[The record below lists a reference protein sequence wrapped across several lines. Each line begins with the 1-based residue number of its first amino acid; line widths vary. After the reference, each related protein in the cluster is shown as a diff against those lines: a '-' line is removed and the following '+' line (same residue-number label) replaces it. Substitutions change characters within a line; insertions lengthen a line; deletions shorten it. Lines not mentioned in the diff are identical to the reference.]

1 MKTFGFGSGSTSGNG
16 SHRDKLRKKQLVR
29 RSVLE
34 SLETRNLMTTGP
46 QLIGVQPNEG
56 SLIALGA
63 SSTPTV
69 LHTSPR
75 ELVLRF
81 NDGAELDANSL
92 GGIQIKRAGADGVL
106 SAAYLTSDLGT
117 NGQAVVDFSA
127 SLPGQQG
134 NGTEI
139 FFTQSSRT
147 VGPVGKPVS
156 YPILSVQGQRINID
170 VNIAPAFKTTANDL
184 VKAMNED
191 PAVSSLIVTT
201 LLRGFGTTV
210 IADTVTTGQV
220 LPLLGAGSARASTN
234 FNSGLSN
241 LQAEFVST
249 GSAAAA
255 NGVRVEF
262 TSRSFD
268 SPAPPN
274 VIVNGSTVRI
284 ELNSNPRALTTVG
297 EVIDA
302 VNASAEAQRLLVAR
316 LVSGDRL
323 TRIGGNAITYSPLNL
338 VGGDDQLITP
348 AYIALGD
355 TKREVIIR
363 FAEALPDDAYLIDIF
378 GTGPFALRNVAGFA
392 FNGGVSRSVRF
403 DLDLGPTIQA
413 VVPQPVITTGTT
425 KQQLRNVVYVYFNG
439 DKLAS
444 AEAVKP
450 IYYQL
455 VYTNNSLNGG
465 DDIAFRPI
473 GVNYDANL
481 NRVALTF
488 ERNLDALVDP
498 ANPGAGPLALAS
510 LRLRIGNDNSVNNT
524 SVASITPA
532 SDPGS
537 RFSSAMDLGGGW
549 LAGPGAK
556 AAIVS
561 SEIKNATPYTLDFPG
576 SNSESGNRDN
586 RYQHHV
592 TRSDSDGIEV
602 IYYNFASQLGTANSS
617 VQLNA
622 ITEIQRT
629 MARQV
634 VSLYEKHIG
643 VRFVESD
650 NQGFTIGVGD
660 MQVINPLTALTPVAA
675 NQPGDNITYAAG
687 PLLANASQ
695 SAVVIDSQE
704 FNTADDNLF
713 GSELFRSFMRGIG
726 VLLGLGNADEL
737 PQSTVQNSNPITD
750 PNVENVFPG
759 NADVTHGQ
767 YIFRPEGKD
776 IDLYRFVV
784 PDSGGSISVQV
795 IAERQSNSSLLD
807 ASLRLYRNEGSSSQ
821 PKWVELAAN
830 EDYFSQDPR
839 VSLDFVKPGEYV
851 IGVSAKG
858 NANYDPTIEDSGLGG
873 RSEGKYDLRIDF
885 APPAASTLTDADSDP
900 TQIDGDGDGKPGGVF
915 NYWFVPTRPDRSTT
929 ATTDR
934 SSYTIWVDK
943 TALANGN
950 GTLAQPYNTISRALT
965 EATTVSNAD
974 ASGTRAITIRILGNA
989 ANRAYE
995 IGFNRLGQALADGT
1009 TFDVPRNVNVMIDA
1023 GAIIKMG
1030 RSRVSVGSS
1039 TVSVNRSGGTLQL
1052 LGIPDSKVIVTSIHD
1067 TTGIGVN
1074 PDRTPPAPSPGDW
1087 GGLDFRNR
1095 IDGSDATRTDKERAG
1110 LFLNAL
1116 YHADVRFGGGQV
1128 IIDGLSQVITPIN
1141 IIDSRPTIAN
1151 SLITRSADAAISATP
1166 NSFRE
1171 DDFRDPK
1178 SQAAGLFIPDYDRV
1192 GPDIYGNRVVNN
1204 TINGMFIKTR
1214 TGASQTLETITT
1226 AARFDD
1232 IDMPHVLG
1240 ENLVIAGTPGGGVLD
1255 VASPPTTVVTVV
1267 RSGSGNLAVG
1277 TYNYKL
1283 VYVDASGNESLA
1295 SIPTASVSVVAN
1307 SSVTL
1312 SNLPPIGGDLPY
1324 VGRRIYRSDANGGGT
1339 YRFVS
1344 QINAIAT
1351 TFVDNGSVSGNAL
1364 VELPAKIRSRLDGSL
1379 VMDPGMIVKNRGS
1392 RIEVRD
1398 GANLVAEGTI
1408 GLPVILTSINDIRY
1422 GFGGTFDTASN
1433 KGATAAT
1440 AGDWGGVFVGH
1451 GSEASMDYNRIS
1463 YGGGTTRI
1471 EGNFASFNAIEV
1483 HQADFRLANSLVE
1496 FNAAGNEA
1504 NATDPDRLGR
1514 GTNDASAIFV
1524 RGAQPQILNNRISD
1538 NAGSAISIDVN
1549 SLIEQNLD
1557 DSGRQT
1563 GELGTTGEYLANQG
1577 ALVRGNRLS
1586 RNGINGMLVRGQ
1598 ELTSQAVFDDT
1609 DIVHVVS
1616 STITSDNLHTYGGLQ
1631 LKSDANQS
1639 LVVKFGGGS
1648 TLAGLNAT
1656 GTPLDHPNRIG
1667 GSIQILGQPGFP
1679 VILTSIGDDTV
1690 GAGFG
1695 VDGRPAFDTDNN
1707 GSNSTSGEIVL
1718 PFGPEVDRGTLIDN
1732 DVDVNRP
1739 GFFSFEPN
1747 AGGEGS
1753 FATRGGITAQGNTQ
1767 LFIDEAV
1774 IFAFNN
1780 YIDVGGD
1787 GNAIRLSATTITQ
1800 PPTLVSPDV
1809 VISRGTFTG
1818 NNNAEVR
1825 WTVES
1830 RFKNGVAK
1838 LFNTLTLDSDSPL
1851 GNIQF
1856 INYLDEDIEF
1866 PSDDF
1871 LYLTGTPGNPDFR
1884 AYTIDNSERVGFS
1897 HGGVYSPGIDLVN
1910 ATYLGFAADEYRDL
1924 ANIIEGA
1931 GTSYTPAGN
1940 IDLTDLPPITDP
1952 LLGQIYGLAD
1962 VTTALAWQVAPTA
1975 NTSRMTSF
1983 LELVPTTITS
1993 IASPGSWAGVSMQT
2007 YSNDRNVGVLPERES
2022 SLANAP
2028 GANDDPTKAQYLGQL
2043 AGSINSGDEN
2053 TRLGF
2058 EIQGVINKPSD
2069 VDVYSFNA
2077 FGGTE
2082 VWLDIDKTDANLDT
2096 VVELISAD
2104 GEILALS
2111 DNSYLEE
2118 IDTANNPL
2126 YSSLP
2131 GNAVRSLRKSAPTI
2145 YPQSSRGEPR
2155 DDYSTNAKDAGLR
2168 VVLPGQSGQPS
2179 LYHIRVRSS
2188 NQVTGQ
2194 AVGTP
2199 SLSNPASVGQGLS
2212 RGAYQLQVRLGENQE
2227 FPGTS
2232 VAYADI
2238 RFASTGLTLRG
2249 VPRHSPLVGET
2260 AEINSG
2266 NNNTFVTAQELGNI
2280 LTTDRKTI
2288 SLAGNIDSAT
2298 DVDWFTF
2305 TIDYTQLVTPLA
2317 EYLSTIFDLD
2327 YADGIGRAD
2336 LSMYL
2341 FAPTADGSN
2350 ASLVRVGLN
2359 SNILDDR
2366 HSAVSQAT
2374 NADLG
2379 RGSTGTLDPY
2389 IGPVELPAGRYYLA
2403 VTNRT
2408 QVPTVLANRLS
2419 NSLGASNLR
2428 ILPVSS
2434 GRFIVEDRVGGDQLS
2449 STVPPMTPTFL
2460 DMQSRIEYSL
2470 GDVPLYVSASSALGT
2485 QYYIA
2490 NSFTGQ
2496 LPNDVG
2502 IAPQF
2507 MKDTFIRPNGDLRGF
2522 QTPSNDLFN
2531 YVLVN
2536 PGTAATRVQGAFNFT
2551 VRGLDTAGE
2560 LSDTAA
2566 PFDSEAY
2573 TVMDIRDQ
2581 TGTEAEFGFLVANR
2595 NRTANFAAANRGVSY
2610 FDNVLYRF
2618 DPNTGAGISAPALDN
2633 QFNIPITGA
2642 PDLILGAGTD
2652 ITERG
2657 FIQTNA
2663 AAGTTSTAFAVT
2675 EATETIANS
2684 VRSLIN
2690 DGDTVT
2696 LRLSTNQNV
2705 IIEFNAG
2712 PELQLNLDPVN
2723 FPNRVLR
2730 DGDQF
2735 TIDGVVYQITTGL
2748 TPVPTPGVRTVFYQ
2762 TSMNNA
2768 QFAAAVADAVP
2779 LGIEVGF
2786 EGNRLNFA
2794 GALVGNFSTL
2804 VNRGVAVDQ
2813 QTNGT
2818 IGSGRIGVNFLAS
2831 DTAEAIATR
2840 VVQAINTSGFP
2851 GLSAVESGINRNEV
2865 TVLGATVT
2873 STTGSSRRIGI
2884 APGGVVRGVAGID
2897 GNLYAVSDAGGLYRV
2912 SRGELFSN
2920 RPGAIGTYVA
2930 SSYQLTGL
2938 QFTGLTAGP
2947 RNVANGAYSNLLFGS
2962 TVGGRI
2968 YAFDTNGIL
2977 QPVFANGSTFVDT
2990 GSSGF
2995 DGLAFSNL
3003 DYNLWHQTTRRSAN
3017 PGHGISADIE
3027 GNTSGLGGTS
3037 WYFGYE
3043 DLGHSNANFN
3053 TGTNPLAQPRAFGE
3067 ALENTYNFPGGA
3079 TGVMESKTFS
3089 LENLTAA
3096 DLPTLYFSYF
3106 LATEDAASNLVNN
3119 IFDPMRDSFRVYAAG
3134 DDNTWVQLATNNA
3147 SETVIETLVDNV
3159 PSPVGPN
3166 SLPGQAVAP
3175 PGTSWR
3181 QARVSLAQLA
3191 GDRQVRLR
3199 FEFSTAGGLGFNSFG
3214 SRGPELRTVSASEL
3228 RDGQTFSVGGR
3239 TFEIEMGAT
3248 LVFPSGVGIRSGET
3262 ISLRGTTFVFWDGT
3276 GTSPSGNVI
3285 RYSTSDSPSQVA
3297 QKVLASLNATTYVPK
3312 ALSANVSEPQARSEV
3327 FRTAVTTTI
3336 VAGELTR
3343 WTATGAIGDFVL
3355 QPGEQ
3360 PDAVRADVD
3369 MIEFQADEGTTIDL
3383 AVSASLVGSP
3393 LNPRVRLFD
3402 SLGNELARASTATQ
3416 FDVALSHTFAKSGT
3430 YYFGISNSGINE
3442 YSPLLASGRT
3452 SSGPTGQYQVTLDIS
3467 PRFNPSLNGNRLQ
3480 LDGVSDLV
3488 VGPNSNI
3495 RTDGAYRS
3503 TNGSNVSVNILQ
3515 NMTADEVAA
3524 VVARAFE
3531 ENLAPGPDAFTTFR
3545 RSTNAIDLTGVTVG
3559 DAGPFEVNGRR
3570 DGDEFSEYVLGRLHP
3585 ATRSQNNNF
3594 EGLYLDDFII
3604 GLAERGESVSNA
3616 PPDTTFTTVPGSGSE
3631 ILVGP
3636 YQVEIRG
3643 GSEYGQPLSTR
3654 TTNNGGNTNPN
3665 NLSVNERIRLTQAF
3679 DPNQAL
3685 SGAVELRFN
3694 DASSITDGETITVS
3708 DGNNSITFEFND
3720 VSIPSGQP
3728 GSGVRPGNFPIPYDP
3743 VAGESAQTIAARFRD
3758 AVNSP
3763 GVQSVL
3769 KTSALGVDGSS
3780 SGSNTRDLFL
3790 LGSVTVDVG
3799 PSVGYLVTRSPQVRF
3814 KDSSSLSDGLSFT
3827 ITDGNNTVRLEFDDS
3842 TLLPL
3847 DPGFGVSQG
3856 SVAIPFNPTVSLTS
3870 VQVAALVLSV
3880 INSPA
3885 VQSQIRVVAFPVSGL
3900 GGQPSDAILIS
3911 GATGVS
3917 IPSAVGNVLTTN
3929 LEGDR
3934 NTPRDQ
3940 GQVLIENSRISFS
3953 SGFGVVMTADVRDP
3967 VSGAPNPGS
3976 VRNTLTINNQRLIP
3990 GAVMVN
3996 NELISNIGGGIDLGG
4011 DPLNGPNDVP
4021 ASVPFA
4027 RIVNNT
4033 IFGGSVTRVDAQPA
4047 TSILGDFYSDGALSF
4062 GDVAPANLY
4071 NPRAGGGPVPIA
4083 GLQVPGNA
4091 VGAPNYSGIGEP
4103 IPGQGAVSLGRGG
4116 VLVVQFTDNFLTGS
4130 NDVRPDL
4137 AVYEVGLPELV
4148 RVEVS
4153 ADGVNYTS
4161 VGSASFSNRY
4171 IDLDQFGFNSLSQL
4185 QFVRLTDEPG
4195 DGPTSGDS
4203 VGADIDAV
4211 GALSSRPGLRFGT
4224 SGTGIRVGANASPT
4238 LLNNIIANSTTGISV
4253 ANTSTSTV
4261 IGGTLYQRNTTNA
4274 TGVTVGQFPIQV
4286 GSSVPLFTDA
4296 VDGNLYPVPGSAAI
4310 DSSIDSLVDRAALL
4324 AVKQPLGL
4332 APSPIIAP
4340 AIDITGALRTDDPNV
4355 VAPPGLGES
4364 VFKDRGASDRSD
4376 FTGPA
4381 VLSLFPRD
4389 NDTLG
4394 ADSNPTPGIIEL
4406 VSDSL
4411 AYFDLQVLDT
4421 SALDFNAQ
4429 GTGVDSKTVTRNS
4442 LIIAKN
4448 GKTLIEG
4455 QDYRFGY
4462 DSTSNIIRLTP
4473 LSGLWESGAAY
4484 TIRFVNTNE
4493 NLIQAIEPRALIDGT
4508 TYTIIDAELQPH
4520 YFEVET
4526 GIVLRVPSS
4535 ADNFSNTAV
4544 DGTTFQVDDGFRRV
4558 TFEFDNND
4566 AFVTGN
4572 TPIRFSNSDLPEI
4585 LAQNIVTAINSANLN
4600 LTIKSIGN
4608 GEMQILGS
4616 NLIQFVPATSQITA
4630 TGRTG
4635 TTPIYGLKI
4644 PTNNGAPEGIF
4655 DGQTFSIQSGAS
4667 SVVFELDGN
4676 GTVGLNNVPVPLN
4689 TASADQQAALIVAAI
4704 NASGLGLNA
4713 TFSAGGM
4720 IAVGTQSD
4728 LRIVT
4733 SGGLQVV
4740 GVPGREVTT
4749 PIVVDLSEV
4758 KAASQV
4764 ATIIGEV
4771 LEQANMAGVEITVLG
4786 DQIYIEGSLG
4796 VGGLGTQVVSG
4807 IRDKA
4812 GNPMRATELNGD
4824 TLVTIFLG
4832 EGFDYGD
4839 APDPNYSSLRESN
4852 GPRHKVVEGFSLG
4865 LTNTA
4870 DPDAKVPDQD
4880 QDDGLIFNAIVSG
4893 FSGSFQFSV
4902 QGVSIARPAYVGAW
4916 IDFNGNGAFD
4926 SSERINIPGRIVNG
4940 LNTAVNFTVPS
4951 GSITDRA
4958 VAARFRLSSDQAA
4971 VGSPLGE
4978 AIDGEVEDWMITIGA
4993 NPYTNPTNRFDVTGD
5008 GFVSPIDVLQI
5019 VNYINAGLPSRPPL
5033 PPVAVPPYLDVNG
5046 DGFINSLDVLNV
5058 IDFIN
5063 SNLNGGRGG
5072 EGEGLAA
5079 DASDLWIP
5087 AAALDARGAALA
5099 VSTISSSS
5107 LSNTGSSDSVAW
5119 TKSTV
5124 RSSDLAMA
5132 SYFSSSLLSN
5142 PSDDS
5147 DDLFDSTARSVT
5159 TEDSIDDRLDSALSQ
5174 DLDDILGL

>member
-1 MKTFGFGSGSTSGNG
+1 MKTFGFGSGSSTGNRTD
-16 SHRDKLRKKQLVR
+16 RDRQRKKQLLR

-46 QLIGVQPNEG
+46 QLVGVQPNEG
-56 SLIALGA
+56 SLIALAA

-69 LHTSPR
+69 LQTSPR

-81 NDGAELDANSL
+81 NDGAELDANTLS
-92 GGIQIKRAGADGVL
+92 GIQIKRAGADGVL
-106 SAAYLTSDLGT
+106 SAAYLTTDLGT
-117 NGQAVVDFSA
+117 NGQVVVDFSA

-139 FFTQSSRT
+139 FFTKSSRT
-147 VGPVGKPVS
+147 VGPAGKPIS

-170 VNIAPAFKTTANDL
+170 VNINPSFKTTANDL
-184 VKAMNED
+184 VKAMSED

-210 IADTVTTGQV
+210 IADTVPTNQV
-220 LPLLGAGSARASTN
+220 LPLLGAGAARASTN
-234 FNSGLSN
+234 FNSGLST
-241 LQAEFVST
+241 LQAEFVSS

-255 NGVRVEF
+255 NGVRIEF

-274 VIVNGSTVRI
+274 VIVSGSTVRI

-302 VNASAEAQRLLVAR
+302 VNASAEAQRLVVAR

-323 TRIGGNAITYSPLNL
+323 TRIGGNSTSYSPLIL
-338 VGGDDQLITP
+338 TGGDDQLITP

-378 GTGPFALRNVAGFA
+378 GTGPFALRNVDGFA

-413 VVPQPVITTGTT
+413 VVPQPVVTSGTT
-425 KQQLRNVVYVYFNG
+425 KQQLRNVIYVYFNG
-439 DKLAS
+439 DKLDS
-444 AEAVKP
+444 VEAVKP
-450 IYYQL
+450 VYYQL
-455 VYTNNSLNGG
+455 VYTNNTLNGG

-473 GVNYDANL
+473 GVNYDATL

-488 ERNLDALVDP
+488 ERNLDALV
-498 ANPGAGPLALAS
+498 NPSNPSAGPLPLTA
-510 LRLRIGNDNSVNNT
+510 LRLRIGNDNSVSNT
-524 SVASITPA
+524 SVTTLAPA
-532 SDPGS
+532 NDPGS
-537 RFSSAMDLGGGW
+537 RFDTAMDLGGGW
-549 LAGPGAK
+549 FAGPGAK

-561 SEIKNATPYTLDFPG
+561 SEIKNSTPYTLDFPG
-576 SNSESGNRDN
+576 SNSEAGNRDN

-592 TRSDSDGIEV
+592 TRSDADGIEV
-602 IYYNFASQLGTANSS
+602 VYYNFASQLGTANAS

-622 ITEIQRT
+622 ITEIQKT

-634 VSLYEKHIG
+634 VSLYEKYLG

-650 NQGFTIGVGD
+650 NQGFTIAVGD
-660 MQVINPLTALTPVAA
+660 MQVINPLTALTPVAP
-675 NQPGDNITYAAG
+675 NQPGDNITFAAG
-687 PLLANASQ
+687 PLLANGSQ

-759 NADVTHGQ
+759 NADITHGQ

-784 PDSGGSISVQV
+784 PESGGSLSLQA

-807 ASLRLYRNEGSSSQ
+807 ASIRLYRNEGSSSQ

-830 EDYFSQDPR
+830 EDYFSEDPR
-839 VSLDFVKPGEYV
+839 ISLDFVKPGEYV
-851 IGVSAKG
+851 VGVSAKG
-858 NANYDPTIEDSGLGG
+858 NTSYDPTIDDSGLGG

-885 APPAASTLTDADSDP
+885 APPAVSTLTDADGSP
-900 TQIDGDGDGKPGGVF
+900 TQIDGDGDGRPGGVF

-943 TALANGN
+943 TASASGN
-950 GTLAQPYNTISRALT
+950 GTLALPYNTISRALT
-965 EATTVSNAD
+965 EAGSVANAD
-974 ASGTRAITIRILGNA
+974 TTATRAITVRILGNSS
-989 ANRAYE
+989 NRAYE
-995 IGFNRLGQALADGT
+995 IGFNRLGQAMADGT
-1009 TFDVPRNVNVMIDA
+1009 TFDVPKNVNVMIDA

-1052 LGIPDSKVIVTSIHD
+1052 LGIPDSKVIVTSIND
-1067 TTGIGVN
+1067 TTGVGVN
-1074 PDRTPPAPSPGDW
+1074 PDRTPPAPSAGDW

-1095 IDGSDATRTDKERAG
+1095 IDGSDETRTDKERAG

-1116 YHADVRFGGGQV
+1116 YHADLRYGGGQV
-1128 IIDGLSQVITPIN
+1128 VVDGVSQVITPIN

-1151 SLITRSADAAISATP
+1151 SLITRSADAAMSATP

-1171 DDFRDPK
+1171 DDYRDPK

-1192 GPDIYGNRVVNN
+1192 GPDIHGNLVVNN
-1204 TINGMFIKTR
+1204 TINGLFVKTR

-1226 AARFDD
+1226 TARFDD
-1232 IDMPHVLG
+1232 VDIPHLLG
-1240 ENLVIAGTPGGGVLD
+1240 ENLVIAGTAGGGLLD
-1255 VASPPTTVVTVV
+1255 VASPPTTVVTAQ
-1267 RSGSGNLAVG
+1267 RSGSGSLAAG
-1277 TYNYKL
+1277 TYNYRL

-1295 SIPTASVSVVAN
+1295 SIPT
-1307 SSVTL
+1307 SSTTVTQGSSISL
-1312 SNLPPIGGDLPY
+1312 ANLPPVNASLPY
-1324 VGRRIYRSDANGGGT
+1324 VGRRIYRSDASGGGT
-1339 YRFVS
+1339 YRFVA

-1351 TFVDNGSVSGNAL
+1351 TFVDNGTVSGNAL
-1364 VELPAKIRSRLDGSL
+1364 VELSAKIRPRLDASL
-1379 VMDPGMIVKNRGS
+1379 VMDPGLIVKNRGS
-1392 RIEVRD
+1392 RIEVKD
-1398 GANLVAEGTI
+1398 GANLVAEGTD
-1408 GLPVILTSINDIRY
+1408 GLPVIMTSINDIRY

-1440 AGDWGGVFVGH
+1440 PGDWGGLYVGH
-1451 GSEASMDYNRIS
+1451 GSEASLDYNRVS

-1504 NATDPDRLGR
+1504 NAGDPERLGR

-1524 RGAQPQILNNRISD
+1524 RGAQPQILNSRISD
-1538 NAGSAISIDVN
+1538 NSGAAISIDVN
-1549 SLIEQNLD
+1549 ALSVQKVD

-1586 RNGINGMLVRGQ
+1586 RNAINGMLVRGQ
-1598 ELTSQAVFDDT
+1598 ELTSQSVFDDT
-1609 DIVHVVS
+1609 DIVHVVQ
-1616 STITSDNLHTYGGLQ
+1616 STITSDNLHTFGGLQ

-1648 TLAGLNAT
+1648 SLAGLNAT
-1656 GTPLDHPNRIG
+1656 GSPLDHANRIG
-1667 GSIQILGQPGFP
+1667 GSIQIMGQPGFP
-1679 VILTSIGDDTV
+1679 VILTSIGDDSV

-1707 GSNSTSGEIVL
+1707 GSNTTSGEIVL

-1739 GFFSFEPN
+1739 GFFSFEPSP
-1747 AGGEGS
+1747 GGDGS

-1767 LFIDEAV
+1767 LFIDQSV

-1787 GNAIRLSATTITQ
+1787 GNAVRLASTTITQ

-1809 VISRGTFTG
+1809 VISRGTFVG
-1818 NNNAEVR
+1818 NNSAVVR

-1838 LFNTLTLDSDSPL
+1838 LFNTLTLDSDEPL
-1851 GNIQF
+1851 GNIRF
-1856 INYLDEDIEF
+1856 INYLDEDILS

-1884 AYTIDNSERVGFS
+1884 AYTIDDRERVGFS
-1897 HGGVYSPGIDLVN
+1897 HGGIYTPGIDLVN
-1910 ATYLGFAADEYRDL
+1910 ANYLGFAADEFRDL

-1931 GTSYTPAGN
+1931 GTTYTPAGN
-1940 IDLTDLPPITDP
+1940 IDLVDLPPITDP
-1952 LLGQIYGLAD
+1952 VLGQIYGLAD
-1962 VTTALAWQVAPTA
+1962 VTTALAWQVTPSS

-1983 LELVPTTITS
+1983 LELVPTSIQS
-1993 IASPGSWAGVSMQT
+1993 IASPGSWAGVSTQT

-2028 GANDDPTKAQYLGQL
+2028 GANDDPSKAQYLGQL
-2043 AGSINSGDEN
+2043 ANSINSGDEN

-2069 VDVYSFNA
+2069 VDVYSFTA

-2096 VVELISAD
+2096 VVELVSAD

-2111 DNSYLEE
+2111 DDSYLEE
-2118 IDTANNPL
+2118 VDRANNPL
-2126 YSSLP
+2126 FSALP
-2131 GNAVRSLRKSAPTI
+2131 GNAVQSLRKSSPTI

-2168 VVLPGQSGQPS
+2168 VVLPGQNSQIS

-2188 NQVTGQ
+2188 NQRSGQ
-2194 AVGTP
+2194 PANTP
-2199 SLSNPASVGQGLS
+2199 ALSDSASVGQGLS

-2227 FPGTS
+2227 YPGTS

-2288 SLAGNIDSAT
+2288 SLAGNVDSAT

-2341 FAPTADGSN
+2341 FAPTANGQS
-2350 ASLVRVGLN
+2350 ASLIRVGQN

-2366 HSAVSQAT
+2366 QAAVSQAT

-2434 GRFIVEDRVGGDQLS
+2434 GRFIVEDRVGNDQLS
-2449 STVPPMTPTFL
+2449 SAVPPISPTFL
-2460 DMQSRIEYSL
+2460 DLQSRIEYSL
-2470 GDVPLYVSASSALGT
+2470 GDVPLYVSAASALGT

-2496 LPNDVG
+2496 LPNNVG
-2502 IAPQF
+2502 IAPPS
-2507 MKDTFIRPNGDLRGF
+2507 MRDTFIRPNGDLRGF

-2531 YVLVN
+2531 YVLVD
-2536 PGTAATRVQGAFNFT
+2536 PGTATTRVQGAFDFT
-2551 VRGLDTAGE
+2551 VRGLDNAGE
-2560 LSDTAA
+2560 LSDTAGQ
-2566 PFDSEAY
+2566 FDSEAY
-2573 TVMDIRDQ
+2573 TTMGIRDQ

-2595 NRTANFAAANRGVSY
+2595 NRSSNFATANRGVSY
-2610 FDNVLYRF
+2610 FDNVLYLF
-2618 DPNTGAGISAPALDN
+2618 NPSTGAGISAPALDN
-2633 QFNIPITGA
+2633 QFNIPIANA
-2642 PDLILGAGTD
+2642 PDLILGAGTN

-2657 FIQTNA
+2657 FIQTSPA
-2663 AAGTTSTAFAVT
+2663 VGVTSTAFAVT
-2675 EATETIANS
+2675 EATESLANS
-2684 VRSLIN
+2684 IRSLIN

-2696 LRLSTNQNV
+2696 LRLATNQNV
-2705 IIEFNAG
+2705 TIEFNAG
-2712 PELQLNLDPVN
+2712 PELRLNLDPVN

-2735 TIDGVVYQITTGL
+2735 TIDGVVYQITTGS
-2748 TPVPTPGVRTVFYQ
+2748 TPVPTPGVRTVFYR

-2768 QFAAAVADAVP
+2768 QFAQALADAVP

-2786 EGNRLNFA
+2786 EGNRLNFS
-2794 GALVGNFSTL
+2794 GALVGNFATL

-2818 IGSGRIGVNFLAS
+2818 IGSGRIGVDFLAS
-2831 DTAEAIATR
+2831 DTAATIARR

-2851 GLSAVESGINRNEV
+2851 GLSAVESGINLNEV
-2865 TVLGATVT
+2865 TVLGAVVT
-2873 STTGSSRRIGI
+2873 ATTGSSRRIGI
-2884 APGGVVRGVAGID
+2884 APGGLVRGVAGIG
-2897 GNLYAVSDAGGLYRV
+2897 GNLYAVSDAGGLFRV
-2912 SRGELFSN
+2912 SRSELFSN
-2920 RPGAIGTYVA
+2920 RAGAIGTYVA
-2930 SSYQLTGL
+2930 SSYELTGL

-2947 RNVANGAYSNLLFGS
+2947 RNVANGAYANLLFGS
-2962 TVGGRI
+2962 TAGGRI
-2968 YAFDTNGIL
+2968 YAFDTNGTL
-2977 QPVFANGSTFVDT
+2977 QPVFANGANFVDT

-2995 DGLAFSNL
+2995 DGIAFSNL

-3017 PGHGISADIE
+3017 AGHGISADIE
-3027 GNTSGLGGTS
+3027 GNTAGLGGTS

-3043 DLGHSNANFN
+3043 NLSHSNANFN
-3053 TGTNPLAQPRAFGE
+3053 TATDPLAQPRAFGE
-3067 ALENTYNFPGGA
+3067 PLENTYNFPGGA

-3089 LENLTAA
+3089 LENLNAA

-3106 LATEDAASNLVNN
+3106 LATEDAASSTVNN
-3119 IFDPMRDSFRVYAAG
+3119 QFNPMRDSFRVYGAG
-3134 DDNTWVQLATNNA
+3134 DDNSWVQLATNNA
-3147 SETVIETLVDNV
+3147 SETPIETLVDNV

-3166 SLPGQAVAP
+3166 SLPGQTVTP

-3181 QARVSLAQLA
+3181 QARVSLAQFA
-3191 GDRQVRLR
+3191 GDKEVRLR
-3199 FEFSTAGGLGFNSFG
+3199 FEFSTAGGLGLNSFG

-3228 RDGQTFSVGGR
+3228 RDGQTFTVGGR
-3239 TFEIEMGAT
+3239 TFEIEMGPT

-3276 GTSPSGNVI
+3276 GTPPTGNVI
-3285 RYSTSDSPSQVA
+3285 SYSTSDSPSQIA
-3297 QKVLASLNATTYVPK
+3297 QKVLAVLNATTYTPK
-3312 ALSANVSEPQARSEV
+3312 SLSANLSEPLVRSEV
-3327 FRTAVTTTI
+3327 FRTAFKSTI
-3336 VAGELTR
+3336 VPGELSQ
-3343 WTATGAIGDFVL
+3343 WTATGAIGDWVL
-3355 QPGEQ
+3355 LPGEQ

-3369 MIEFQADEGTTIDL
+3369 LVQFQADEGTTIDL
-3383 AVSASLVGSP
+3383 AVSASAVNSP

-3416 FDVALSHTFAKSGT
+3416 FDVSLTHTFAKSGT

-3442 YSPLLASGRT
+3442 YSPLLASGRF
-3452 SSGPTGQYQVTLDIS
+3452 SSGPTGQYQVTLDVT
-3467 PRFNPSLNGNRLQ
+3467 PRFNRSVLGNRVQ
-3480 LDGVSDLV
+3480 LDGISDLV

-3495 RTDGAYRS
+3495 RIDGAYRTS
-3503 TNGSNVSVNILQ
+3503 DSSNVSVNILQ
-3515 NMTADEVAA
+3515 NMTADQVAA
-3524 VVARAFE
+3524 AVARAFE
-3531 ENLAPGPDAFTTFR
+3531 ENLAPGLDAYATFR
-3545 RSTNAIDLTGVTVG
+3545 RNDNAIDLTGATVA
-3559 DAGPFEVNGRR
+3559 DAGPFTVNGVR
-3570 DGDEFSEYVLGRLHP
+3570 DGDDFSEYVLGRLHP

-3604 GLAERGESVSNA
+3604 GLAERGETVTNA
-3616 PPDTTFTTVPGSGSE
+3616 PADTTFTTVTGSGSE
-3631 ILVGP
+3631 IVVGP

-3643 GSEYGQPLSTR
+3643 GAEYGQPLSANP
-3654 TTNNGGNTNPN
+3654 TNNGGNNNPN
-3665 NLSVNERIRLTQAF
+3665 NLSVNDRIRLTQAF

-3694 DASSITDGETITVS
+3694 AASDITDGETITVS
-3708 DGNNSITFEFND
+3708 DGNNSITFEFDD

-3728 GSGVRPGNFPIPYDP
+3728 GSGVRPGNFPIPFNP
-3743 VAGESAQTIAARFRD
+3743 IAGESAETIAARFRD
-3758 AVNSP
+3758 AVNST

-3769 KTSALGVDGSS
+3769 KTSALGADGST

-3790 LGSVTVDVG
+3790 LGSVTVTMG
-3799 PSVGYLVTRSPQVRF
+3799 PSVGYVVTRSPKVRF

-3827 ITDGNNTVRLEFDDS
+3827 ITDGTNTVRLEFNN
-3842 TLLPL
+3842 TALLPG

-3856 SVAIPFNPTVSLTS
+3856 SVAIPFNPSVSLTS

-3885 VQSQIRVVAFPVSGL
+3885 VLSQVRVIAFPVSGL
-3900 GGQPSDAILIS
+3900 GGQPSDSILIS

-3917 IPSAVGNVLTTN
+3917 IPSAVGSVLTTT

-3940 GQVLIENSRISFS
+3940 GQILIENSRISFS
-3953 SGFGVVMTADVRDP
+3953 SGFGVVMTADARDP
-3967 VSGAPNPGS
+3967 ISGAPNPGS

-3990 GAVMVN
+3990 GAVLVN
-3996 NELISNIGGGIDLGG
+3996 NELISNIAGGIDMAG

-4033 IFGGSVTRVDAQPA
+4033 IFGGSVTRVDAQP
-4047 TSILGDFYSDGALSF
+4047 SISVLGDFYADGALSF
-4062 GDVAPANLY
+4062 ADLAPANLY

-4091 VGAPNYSGIGEP
+4091 VGAPDYTGIGEP
-4103 IPGQGAVSLGRGG
+4103 IPGQGVVSLGRGG

-4161 VGSASFSNRY
+4161 VGTASFSNRF
-4171 IDLDQFGFNSLSQL
+4171 IDLDQYGFNSLSQL

-4253 ANTSTSTV
+4253 ASTSTSTV

-4286 GSSVPLFTDA
+4286 GTSVPLFTDA

-4364 VFKDRGASDRSD
+4364 VFKDRGAADRSD

-4394 ADSNPTPGIIEL
+4394 ADSNPTPGVIEL
-4406 VSDSL
+4406 VSNSL

-4455 QDYRFGY
+4455 QDYRFGF

-4493 NLIQAIEPRALIDGT
+4493 NLIQAIEPRSLIDGT
-4508 TYTIIDAELQPH
+4508 TYTIIDAELKPH

-4535 ADNFSNTAV
+4535 LDNFSNTAV

-4558 TFEFDNND
+4558 TFEFDNNQT
-4566 AFVTGN
+4566 FTTGN
-4572 TPIRFSNSDLPEI
+4572 IPIQFLSSDPPAI
-4585 LAQNIVTAINSANLN
+4585 LAQNVVVAITSANLS

-4616 NLIQFVPATSQITA
+4616 NLIQFLPLTSRITA
-4630 TGRTG
+4630 TGKTG
-4635 TTPIYGLKI
+4635 TTPVYGLKI
-4644 PTNNGAPEGIF
+4644 PTNNGIPEGIF
-4655 DGQTFSIQSGAS
+4655 DGQTFSIQRGDK

-4676 GTVGLNNVPVPLN
+4676 GSVGLNNVAVPLSSG
-4689 TASADQQAALIVAAI
+4689 SADQQAALIVAAI
-4704 NASGLGLNA
+4704 NAAGLGLNA

-4728 LRIVT
+4728 LRIIT

-4740 GVPGREVTT
+4740 GAPGREATT
-4749 PIVVDLSEV
+4749 PIVFDLSTV

-4764 ATIIGEV
+4764 ATIIGGV
-4771 LEQANMAGVEITVLG
+4771 LTQANMAGVTITVLG
-4786 DQIYIEGSLG
+4786 DQIFVEGSLG

-4839 APDPNYSSLRESN
+4839 APDPNYASLRENN
-4852 GPRHKVVEGFSLG
+4852 GPRHKVVDGFSLG

-4870 DPDAKVPDQD
+4870 DPDSKVPDQD
-4880 QDDGLIFNAIVSG
+4880 QDDGLIFNSIVSG
-4893 FSGSFQFSV
+4893 FSGSFQFTV
-4902 QGVSIARPAYVGAW
+4902 QGVSVARPAFVGAW

-4926 SSERINIPGRIVNG
+4926 TSEKINIPGRIVNG
-4940 LNTAVNFTVPS
+4940 LNSAVTFNVPS
-4951 GSITDRA
+4951 GSVTDRA
-4958 VAARFRLSSDQAA
+4958 VAARFRLSSNQAA
-4971 VGSPLGE
+4971 IGSPIGE

-4993 NPYTNPTNRFDVTGD
+4993 NPYTNPINRFDVTGD

-5033 PPVAVPPYLDVNG
+5033 PPVAVPPFLDVNG

-5063 SNLNGGRGG
+5063 SNLSGGRGG
-5072 EGEGLAA
+5072 EGEAA
-5079 DASDLWIP
+5079 DQADLWIP
-5087 AAALDARGAALA
+5087 APAMEALA
-5099 VSTISSSS
+5099 SQSIASTIGSNAASTVST
-5107 LSNTGSSDSVAW
+5107 
-5119 TKSTV
+5119 KSAG

-5132 SYFSSSLLSN
+5132 SYFSSSLTGNLM
-5142 PSDDS
+5142 DDS
-5147 DDLFDSTARSVT
+5147 DDLLDWTASSVSGS
-5159 TEDSIDDRLDSALSQ
+5159 ESNDNRLDLALSRE
-5174 DLDDILGL
+5174 LDDILGL

>member
-1 MKTFGFGSGSTSGNG
+1 MKTFGFGSGSSSGNRND
-16 SHRDKLRKKQLVR
+16 RDKQRKKQLLR

-46 QLIGVQPNEG
+46 QLVGVQPNEG

-69 LHTSPR
+69 LQTSPR

-81 NDGAELDANSL
+81 NDGAELDANTLS
-92 GGIQIKRAGADGVL
+92 GIQIKRAGADGVL
-106 SAAYLTSDLGT
+106 SAAYLTTDLGT
-117 NGQAVVDFSA
+117 NGQVVVDFSA

-134 NGTEI
+134 NGTEV

-147 VGPVGKPVS
+147 VGPAGKPIS

-170 VNIAPAFKTTANDL
+170 VNINPSFKTTANDL
-184 VKAMNED
+184 VKAMSED

-210 IADTVTTGQV
+210 IADTVPAGQV
-220 LPLLGAGSARASTN
+220 LPLLGAGAARASTN
-234 FNSGLSN
+234 FNSGLAN
-241 LQAEFVST
+241 LQAEFVSS

-255 NGVRVEF
+255 NGVRIEF
-262 TSRSFD
+262 TSRSFIA
-268 SPAPPN
+268 PAPPN
-274 VIVNGSTVRI
+274 VTVSGSTVRI
-284 ELNSNPRALTTVG
+284 ELNSNPRAQTTVG

-302 VNASAEAQRLLVAR
+302 VNASAEAQKLVVAR
-316 LVSGDRL
+316 LISGDRL
-323 TRIGGNAITYSPLNL
+323 TRIGGNSTSYSPLIL
-338 VGGDDQLITP
+338 TGGDDQLVTP

-363 FAEALPDDAYLIDIF
+363 FAEALPDDSYLIDIF
-378 GTGPFALRNVAGFA
+378 GTGPFALRNVDGFA

-413 VVPQPVITTGTT
+413 VVPQPVVTTGTT

-439 DKLAS
+439 DKLNDV
-444 AEAVKP
+444 EAVKP

-455 VYTNNSLNGG
+455 VYTNNTLNGG
-465 DDIAFRPI
+465 DDITFRPI
-473 GVNYDANL
+473 GVNYDATL

-498 ANPGAGPLALAS
+498 ANPSAGPLALAS

-524 SVASITPA
+524 SVTAVTPA

-537 RFSSAMDLGGGW
+537 RFGSAMDLGGGW

-561 SEIKNATPYTLDFPG
+561 SEIKNSNPYTLDFPG
-576 SNSESGNRDN
+576 ANSEAGNRDN

-592 TRSDSDGIEV
+592 TRSDADGIDV
-602 IYYNFASQLGTANSS
+602 IYYNFANQLGTANAS

-622 ITEIQRT
+622 ITEIQKT

-634 VSLYEKHIG
+634 VSLYEKYIG

-650 NQGFTIGVGD
+650 NQGFTIAVGD

-726 VLLGLGNADEL
+726 VLMGLGNADEL

-759 NADVTHGQ
+759 NADVIHGQ

-784 PDSGGSISVQV
+784 PDSGGSLSLQA
-795 IAERQSNSSLLD
+795 IAERQSDSSLLD
-807 ASLRLYRNEGSSSQ
+807 ASLRLYRNDGSSSQ
-821 PKWVELAAN
+821 PKWVQIAAN
-830 EDYFSQDPR
+830 EDYFSEDPR
-839 VSLDFVKPGEYV
+839 ISLDFVKPGEYV

-858 NANYDPTIEDSGLGG
+858 NTNYDPSIEDSGLGG

-885 APPAASTLTDADSDP
+885 APPAASTLTDADGAP

-915 NYWFVPTRPDRSTT
+915 NYWFVPTRPDRSPT
-929 ATTDR
+929 ANSDR

-943 TALANGN
+943 TASSTGN
-950 GTLAQPYNTISRALT
+950 GTLASPYNTISRAIT
-965 EATTVSNAD
+965 EASSVANAD
-974 ASGTRAITIRILGNA
+974 TTGTRAITIRILGNA

-1009 TFDVPRNVNVMIDA
+1009 TFDIPRNVNVMIDA

-1030 RSRVSVGSS
+1030 RSRVSVGST

-1052 LGIPDSKVIVTSIHD
+1052 LGTPDSKVIVTSIHD
-1067 TTGIGVN
+1067 TTGVGVN
-1074 PDRTPPAPSPGDW
+1074 PDRTPPAPAAGDW
-1087 GGLDFRNR
+1087 GGIDFRNR
-1095 IDGSDATRTDKERAG
+1095 IDGSDETRTDKERAG

-1116 YHADVRFGGGQV
+1116 YHAEVRFGGGQV
-1128 IIDGLSQVITPIN
+1128 IIDGVSQVITPIN

-1178 SQAAGLFIPDYDRV
+1178 SQAAGRFIPDYDRV
-1192 GPDIYGNRVVNN
+1192 GPDIHGNRVVDN

-1226 AARFDD
+1226 TARFDD
-1232 IDMPHVLG
+1232 IDIPHILG
-1240 ENLVIAGTPGGGVLD
+1240 ENLVIAGTAGGGVLD
-1255 VASPPTTVVTVV
+1255 VASPPTTVVTAV
-1267 RSGSGNLAVG
+1267 RSGSGSLAAG

-1295 SIPTASVSVVAN
+1295 SIPTASTTVTAN
-1307 SSVTL
+1307 SAITL
-1312 SNLPPIGGDLPY
+1312 GNLPPVASTLPY

-1339 YRFVS
+1339 YRFVA
-1344 QINAIAT
+1344 QINAITT
-1351 TFVDNGSVSGNAL
+1351 TFVDNGTVTGNAL
-1364 VELPAKIRSRLDGSL
+1364 VDLAAKIRPRLDASL
-1379 VMDPGMIVKNRGS
+1379 VMDPGIIVKNRGS
-1392 RIEVRD
+1392 RIEVKD
-1398 GANLVAEGTI
+1398 GANLMAEGTD
-1408 GLPVILTSINDIRY
+1408 GLPVIMTSINDIRY

-1433 KGATAAT
+1433 KGLTAAT
-1440 AGDWGGVFVGH
+1440 AGDWGGLFVGH
-1451 GSEASMDYNRIS
+1451 GSEASLDYNRIS

-1504 NATDPDRLGR
+1504 NASDPDRLGR

-1524 RGAQPQILNNRISD
+1524 RGAQPQILNNRLSD
-1538 NAGSAISIDVN
+1538 NAGAAISIDVN
-1549 SLIEQNLD
+1549 SLSVQKVD
-1557 DSGRQT
+1557 DTGRQT
-1563 GELGTTGEYLANQG
+1563 GDLGTTGEYLANQG

-1586 RNGINGMLVRGQ
+1586 RNAINGMVVRGQ
-1598 ELTSQAVFDDT
+1598 ELTSQSVFDDT
-1609 DIVHVVS
+1609 DIVHVVTT
-1616 STITSDNLHTYGGLQ
+1616 TITSDNLHTYGGLQ

-1648 TLAGLNAT
+1648 SLAGLDAT
-1656 GTPLDHPNRIG
+1656 GTPLDHSNRIG
-1667 GSIQILGQPGFP
+1667 GSIQIMGQPGFP
-1679 VILTSIGDDTV
+1679 VILTSIGDDSV

-1739 GFFSFEPN
+1739 GFFSFEPS
-1747 AGGEGS
+1747 AGGDGS

-1767 LFIDEAV
+1767 LFIDESV

-1787 GNAIRLSATTITQ
+1787 GNAIRLANTTITQ
-1800 PPTLVSPDV
+1800 PPTLVAPDV

-1818 NNNAEVR
+1818 NSNAEVR

-1830 RFKNGVAK
+1830 RFKNGVSK

-1851 GNIQF
+1851 GNIRF
-1856 INYLDEDIEF
+1856 INYLDEDIVF

-1884 AYTIDNSERVGFS
+1884 AYTIDDRERVGFS
-1897 HGGVYSPGIDLVN
+1897 HGGIYNPGIDLVN
-1910 ATYLGFAADEYRDL
+1910 ATYLGFAADEFRDL
-1924 ANIIEGA
+1924 ANAIEGP
-1931 GTSYTPAGN
+1931 GTNYTPAGN

-1952 LLGQIYGLAD
+1952 VLGQIYGLAD
-1962 VTTALAWQVAPTA
+1962 VTTAFAWQVTASA

-1983 LELVPTTITS
+1983 LELVPTSIQS
-1993 IASPGSWAGVSMQT
+1993 IASPGSWAGVSTQT

-2028 GANDDPTKAQYLGQL
+2028 GANDEPSKAQYLGQL
-2043 AGSINSGDEN
+2043 ANSINSGDEN
-2053 TRLGF
+2053 TRLGY

-2069 VDVYSFNA
+2069 VDVYSFTA

-2082 VWLDIDKTDANLDT
+2082 VWLDIDKTDASLDT

-2118 IDTANNPL
+2118 VDSVNNPI
-2126 YSSLP
+2126 YSALQ
-2131 GNAVRSLRKSAPTI
+2131 GNAVRSLRKSSPTI

-2155 DDYSTNAKDAGLR
+2155 DDYSTNTKDAGLR
-2168 VVLPGQSGQPS
+2168 VVLPGQSSQAS

-2188 NQVTGQ
+2188 NQAPGQ
-2194 AVGTP
+2194 AANTP
-2199 SLSNPASVGQGLS
+2199 ALSDPDSVGKGLS

-2266 NNNTFVTAQELGNI
+2266 NNDTFLTAQELGNI
-2280 LTTDRKTI
+2280 LTTDRRTI
-2288 SLAGNIDSAT
+2288 SLAGNIESAT

-2341 FAPTADGSN
+2341 FAPTQNGQS

-2366 HSAVSQAT
+2366 QAAVSQAT

-2408 QVPTVLANRLS
+2408 QVPTVLANRLN

-2434 GRFIVEDRVGGDQLS
+2434 GRYIVEDRVGNDQLS
-2449 STVPPMTPTFL
+2449 SAVPPITPTFL
-2460 DMQSRIEYSL
+2460 DMQSRVEYAL
-2470 GDVPLYVSASSALGT
+2470 GDVPLYLSASTSLGT
-2485 QYYIA
+2485 RFNIA
-2490 NSFTGQ
+2490 NSFTGD

-2502 IAPQF
+2502 IASPL
-2507 MKDTFIRPNGDLRGF
+2507 MKDSFIRPNGDLRGF
-2522 QTPSNDLFN
+2522 QTPSGDLFN
-2531 YVLVN
+2531 YVLVD
-2536 PGTAATRVQGAFNFT
+2536 PGTAATRVQGAFDFT

-2560 LSDTAA
+2560 LSDTAGQ
-2566 PFDSEAY
+2566 FDAEAY

-2595 NRTANFAAANRGVSY
+2595 NRSPNFATANRGVSY

-2618 DPNTGAGISAPALDN
+2618 DPNTGAGLSAPALDN
-2633 QFNIPITGA
+2633 QFNIPINNA
-2642 PDLILGAGTD
+2642 PDVILGAGTN

-2657 FIQTNA
+2657 FINTSPA
-2663 AAGTTSTAFAVT
+2663 TGATSTAFAVT
-2675 EATETIANS
+2675 EATESIGNT

-2735 TIDGVVYQITTGL
+2735 TIDGVVYQITTGT
-2748 TPVPTPGVRTVFYQ
+2748 TPVPTPGVRTVFYR

-2768 QFAAAVADAVP
+2768 QFAQAVSDAVP

-2786 EGNRLNFA
+2786 EGNRLNFS
-2794 GALVGNFSTL
+2794 GALVGNFATL

-2831 DTAEAIATR
+2831 DTASVIATR

-2851 GLSAVESGINRNEV
+2851 GLSAVESGINLNEV
-2865 TVLGATVT
+2865 TIVGATVT
-2873 STTGSSRRIGI
+2873 GTTGSSRRIGI
-2884 APGGVVRGVAGID
+2884 APGGSVRGVAGVG
-2897 GNLYAVSDAGGLYRV
+2897 GNLYAVSDAGGLFRV
-2912 SRGELFSN
+2912 SRAELFSN
-2920 RPGAIGTYVA
+2920 RAGAIGTYVA

-2938 QFTGLTAGP
+2938 QFTGLSAGP
-2947 RNVANGAYSNLLFGS
+2947 KNVANGAYANILFATTSN
-2962 TVGGRI
+2962 GRI
-2968 YAFDTNGIL
+2968 HAFDTNGIP
-2977 QPVFANGSTFVDT
+2977 QPVFANGATSVDT
-2990 GSSGF
+2990 GSFGF
-2995 DGLAFSNL
+2995 DGIAFSNL
-3003 DYNLWHQTTRRSAN
+3003 DYNLWHQTTRRSTNA
-3017 PGHGISADIE
+3017 GHGISADIE
-3027 GNTSGLGGTS
+3027 GNTAGIGGTS

-3043 DLGHSNANFN
+3043 DLGHSNTRFN
-3053 TGTNPLAQPRAFGE
+3053 TATDPLAQPRAFGE

-3106 LATEDAASNLVNN
+3106 LATEDAASSTVNN
-3119 IFDPMRDSFRVYAAG
+3119 QFNPMRDSFRVYAAG
-3134 DDNTWVQLATNNA
+3134 DDNSWVQLATNNA
-3147 SETVIETLVDNV
+3147 SETPIETLVDNV

-3166 SLPGQAVAP
+3166 SLPGQNVTP

-3181 QARVSLAQLA
+3181 QARVSLTQFA
-3191 GDRQVRLR
+3191 GDKQVRLR
-3199 FEFSTAGGLGFNSFG
+3199 FEFSTGGGLGFNSFG
-3214 SRGPELRTVSASEL
+3214 SRGPELRTVEGNVL
-3228 RDGQTFSVGGR
+3228 RDGQTFTVGGR
-3239 TFEIEMGAT
+3239 TFEIEMGPT
-3248 LVFPSGVGIRSGET
+3248 LVFPSGIGIRSGET
-3262 ISLRGTTFVFWDGT
+3262 ITLRGTTFVFWDGT
-3276 GTSPSGNVI
+3276 GTPPTGNLI
-3285 RYSTSDSPSQVA
+3285 SYSISDSPTQIA
-3297 QKVLASLNATTYVPK
+3297 QKVFAVLNAATYTPK
-3312 ALSANVSEPQARSEV
+3312 SLSGDLSEPQTRSEV
-3327 FRTAVTTTI
+3327 FRTAIKSAI
-3336 VAGELTR
+3336 VPAELAR
-3343 WTATGAIGDFVL
+3343 WTATGAIGDIIL

-3369 MIEFQADEGTTIDL
+3369 MVQFQADEGTTIDL
-3383 AVSASLVGSP
+3383 TVSASVVGSP

-3416 FDVALSHTFAKSGT
+3416 FDVSLTHTIAKSGT

-3442 YSPLLASGRT
+3442 YSPLLASGRS
-3452 SSGPTGQYQVTLDIS
+3452 SSGPTGQYQVTLDLT
-3467 PRFNPSLNGNRLQ
+3467 PRFNRSVSGNRLQ
-3480 LDGVSDLV
+3480 LDGISDLV
-3488 VGPNSNI
+3488 VGPTSNI
-3495 RTDGAYRS
+3495 RIDGAYRTTDS
-3503 TNGSNVSVNILQ
+3503 SNVSVNILQ
-3515 NMTADEVAA
+3515 NMTADQVAA
-3524 VVARAFE
+3524 AVARSFE
-3531 ENLAPGPDAFTTFR
+3531 ENLAPGPDAFATFR
-3545 RSTNAIDLTGVTVG
+3545 RNGNAIDLTGVTVG
-3559 DAGPFEVNGRR
+3559 NAGPFTVNRLR
-3570 DGDEFSEYVLGRLHP
+3570 DGDEFSEYILGRLHP

-3604 GLAERGESVSNA
+3604 GLAERGETVTDA
-3616 PPDTTFTTVPGSGSE
+3616 PADTTFTTVVGSGSE
-3631 ILVGP
+3631 IVVGP

-3654 TTNNGGNTNPN
+3654 TTNNGGNNNNNPN
-3665 NLSVNERIRLTQAF
+3665 NLSVNDRIRLTQAF

-3685 SGAVELRFN
+3685 SGAVEMRFN
-3694 DASSITDGETITVS
+3694 PASDITDGDTIIVS
-3708 DGNNSITFEFND
+3708 DGNNSITFEFDD
-3720 VSIPSGQP
+3720 VSIPSGQA
-3728 GSGVRPGNFPIPYDP
+3728 GSGVRTGNFPIPFNP
-3743 VAGESAQTIAARFRD
+3743 VSGESAQIIAARFRD
-3758 AVNSP
+3758 AVNSS

-3769 KTSALGVDGSS
+3769 KTSALGVDGST

-3790 LGSVTVDVG
+3790 LGSVTVTMG
-3799 PSVGYLVTRSPQVRF
+3799 SSVGYVVTRSPKVRF
-3814 KDSSSLSDGLSFT
+3814 KDSSSLTDGQSFT
-3827 ITDGNNTVRLEFDDS
+3827 ITDGTNTVRLEFNN
-3842 TLLPL
+3842 TALLPT

-3856 SVAIPFNPTVSLTS
+3856 SIPIPFDPSVSLTS

-3880 INSPA
+3880 INSQP
-3885 VQSQIRVVAFPVSGL
+3885 VQSRVRIAAFPVSGL
-3900 GGQPSDAILIS
+3900 GGQPSDSILIS

-3917 IPSAVGNVLTTN
+3917 IPASVGTVLVTN

-3940 GQVLIENSRISFS
+3940 GQVVIENSRISFS
-3953 SGFGVVMTADVRDP
+3953 SGFGVVLTADARDP

-3990 GAVMVN
+3990 GAVLVN
-3996 NELISNIGGGIDLGG
+3996 NELISNIGGGIDLAG
-4011 DPLNGPNDVP
+4011 DPLNSPADVP
-4021 ASVPFA
+4021 APVPFA

-4047 TSILGDFYSDGALSF
+4047 ISVLGDFYSDGVLSF
-4062 GDVAPANLY
+4062 ADLAPANLY

-4091 VGAPNYSGIGEP
+4091 VGAPDYSGIGEP

-4130 NDVRPDL
+4130 GDVRPDL

-4185 QFVRLTDEPG
+4185 QFVRLTDEPS

-4253 ANTSTSTV
+4253 AASSTSTV
-4261 IGGTLYQRNTTNA
+4261 IGGTLYQRNTTNT
-4274 TGVTVGQFPIQV
+4274 TGATVGQFPIQV
-4286 GSSVPLFTDA
+4286 GSAVPLFTDA

-4340 AIDITGALRTDDPNV
+4340 AIDITGALRTDDPTV

-4364 VFKDRGASDRSD
+4364 VFKDRGAADRSD

-4394 ADSNPTPGIIEL
+4394 ADSNSTPGVIEL
-4406 VSDSL
+4406 VSNSL

-4442 LIIAKN
+4442 LIISKN
-4448 GKTLIEG
+4448 GKVLIEG
-4455 QDYRFGY
+4455 QDYRFGF

-4493 NLIQAIEPRALIDGT
+4493 NLIQAIEPRSLIDGT
-4508 TYTIIDAELQPH
+4508 TYTIIDANRQPH

-4526 GIVLRVPSS
+4526 GIVLRVPST

-4558 TFEFDNND
+4558 TFEFDNNQT
-4566 AFVTGN
+4566 FTTGN
-4572 TPIRFSNSDLPEI
+4572 IPIQFLASDPPAI
-4585 LAQNIVTAINSANLN
+4585 LAQNVVTAITSANLN

-4616 NLIQFVPATSQITA
+4616 NLIQFLPVTSQITA

-4635 TTPIYGLKI
+4635 TTPVYGLKI
-4644 PTNNGAPEGIF
+4644 PTNNGVPEGLF
-4655 DGQTFSIQSGAS
+4655 DGQTFAIQRGDK

-4676 GTVGLNNVPVPLN
+4676 GSVGLNNVAVPLN

-4704 NASGLGLNA
+4704 NAAGLGLNA

-4728 LRIVT
+4728 LRIIS

-4740 GVPGREVTT
+4740 GVPGRELTT
-4749 PIVVDLSEV
+4749 PIVFDLSVV
-4758 KAASQV
+4758 KAPSQV
-4764 ATIIGEV
+4764 AEIIGRI
-4771 LEQANMAGVEITVLG
+4771 LSQANMAGVDITVLG
-4786 DQIYIEGSLG
+4786 DQIFIEGSLG
-4796 VGGLGTQVVSG
+4796 VGGLGTQVVTG

-4839 APDPNYSSLRESN
+4839 APDPSYASLRDSN
-4852 GPRHKVVEGFSLG
+4852 GPRHKVVDGFSLG

-4880 QDDGLIFNAIVSG
+4880 QDDGLVFNAIVSG
-4893 FSGSFQFSV
+4893 FSGSFQFTV
-4902 QGVSIARPAYVGAW
+4902 QGVTLARPAFIGAW
-4916 IDFNGNGAFD
+4916 IDFNGNGSFD
-4926 SSERINIPGRIVNG
+4926 TAEKINIPGRIVNG
-4940 LNTAVNFTVPS
+4940 LNSPVTFNVPA
-4951 GSITDRA
+4951 GSVIDRS

-4978 AIDGEVEDWMITIGA
+4978 AIDGEVEDWMITIGS

-5019 VNYINAGLPSRPPL
+5019 VNYINAGLPSRPTL
-5033 PPVAVPPYLDVNG
+5033 PPTAVPPFLDVNG
-5046 DGFINSLDVLNV
+5046 DGFINALDVLAV
-5058 IDFIN
+5058 IDEIN
-5063 SNLNGGRGG
+5063 KNLSGGRGG
-5072 EGEGLAA
+5072 EGEAN
-5079 DASDLWIP
+5079 DSSDLWVP
-5087 AAALDARGAALA
+5087 AVALEARTSEPIAS
-5099 VSTISSSS
+5099 STSSKSASS
-5107 LSNTGSSDSVAW
+5107 GS
-5119 TKSTV
+5119 TKSAS
-5124 RSSDLAMA
+5124 RSSDMVMA
-5132 SYFSSSLLSN
+5132 SYFGSSLTSSLL
-5142 PSDDS
+5142 DGS
-5147 DDLFDSTARSVT
+5147 DDLLDWTDRSSTNSDAS
-5159 TEDSIDDRLDSALSQ
+5159 DDRLDLALSQ
-5174 DLDDILGL
+5174 ELDDILGL

>member
-1 MKTFGFGSGSTSGNG
+1 MKTFGFGSGSSSGNRTD
-16 SHRDKLRKKQLVR
+16 RDKQRKKQLLR

-69 LHTSPR
+69 LQTSPR

-81 NDGAELDANSL
+81 NDGAELDANTLS
-92 GGIQIKRAGADGVL
+92 GIQIKRAGADGVL
-106 SAAYLTSDLGT
+106 SAAYLTTDLGT
-117 NGQAVVDFSA
+117 NGQVVVDFSA

-139 FFTQSSRT
+139 FFTKSSRT
-147 VGPVGKPVS
+147 VGPAGKPIS

-170 VNIAPAFKTTANDL
+170 VNINPAFKTTANDL
-184 VKAMNED
+184 VKAMSED

-210 IADTVTTGQV
+210 VADTVPANEV
-220 LPLLGAGSARASTN
+220 LPLLGAGAARASTN

-241 LQAEFVST
+241 LQAEFVSS

-255 NGVRVEF
+255 NGVRIEF

-274 VIVNGSTVRI
+274 VIVNGSTIRI
-284 ELNSNPRALTTVG
+284 ELNSNPRAQTTVG

-302 VNASAEAQRLLVAR
+302 VNASPEAQRLVVAR

-323 TRIGGNAITYSPLNL
+323 TRIGGNSTSYSPLIL
-338 VGGDDQLITP
+338 TGGDDQLITP

-363 FAEALPDDAYLIDIF
+363 FAETLPDDAYLIDIF
-378 GTGPFALRNVAGFA
+378 GTGPFALRNVDGFA

-413 VVPQPVITTGTT
+413 VVPQPVVTTGTT

-439 DKLAS
+439 DKLNDV
-444 AEAVKP
+444 EAVKP

-455 VYTNNSLNGG
+455 VYTSNTLNGG
-465 DDIAFRPI
+465 DDITFRPI
-473 GVNYDANL
+473 GVNYDATL

-488 ERNLDALVDP
+488 ERNLDALVNP
-498 ANPGAGPLALAS
+498 ANPSAGPLPLTA

-524 SVASITPA
+524 SVTSITPS

-537 RFSSAMDLGGGW
+537 RFNSALDLGGGW
-549 LAGPGAK
+549 MAGPGAK

-561 SEIKNATPYTLDFPG
+561 SEIRNSTPYTLDFPG
-576 SNSESGNRDN
+576 ANSEAGNRDN

-592 TRSDSDGIEV
+592 TRSDADGIEV
-602 IYYNFASQLGTANSS
+602 IYYNFASQLGTANAS

-622 ITEIQRT
+622 ITEIQKT

-634 VSLYEKHIG
+634 VSLYEKYIG
-643 VRFVESD
+643 VRFVEAD
-650 NQGFTIGVGD
+650 NQGFTIAVGD

-737 PQSTVQNSNPITD
+737 PQSTVQNSNAITD

-759 NADVTHGQ
+759 NADIIHGQ

-784 PDSGGSISVQV
+784 PDSGGSLSLQAIT
-795 IAERQSNSSLLD
+795 ERQSNSSLLD
-807 ASLRLYRNEGSSSQ
+807 ASLKLYRNEGSASQ
-821 PKWVELAAN
+821 PKWVEVAAN

-839 VSLDFVKPGEYV
+839 ISLGFVKPGEYIV
-851 IGVSAKG
+851 GVSAKG
-858 NANYDPTIEDSGLGG
+858 NTSYDPSIDDSGLGG

-885 APPAASTLTDADSDP
+885 APPAASTLTDADSAP
-900 TQIDGDGDGKPGGVF
+900 TQIDGDGDGRPGGVF
-915 NYWFVPTRPDRSTT
+915 NYWFVPTRPDRSPT
-929 ATTDR
+929 ANTDR

-943 TALANGN
+943 TATATGN
-950 GTLAQPYNTISRALT
+950 GTLASPYNTIARAIT
-965 EATTVSNAD
+965 EATSVSNAD
-974 ASGTRAITIRILGNA
+974 TTGTRAITIRILGNS

-1074 PDRTPPAPSPGDW
+1074 PDRTPPAPAAGDW
-1087 GGLDFRNR
+1087 GGIDFRNR
-1095 IDGSDATRTDKERAG
+1095 IDGSDETRTDKERAG

-1128 IIDGLSQVITPIN
+1128 IVDGVSQVITPIN

-1178 SQAAGLFIPDYDRV
+1178 SQAAGLFIPDYNRV
-1192 GPDIYGNRVVNN
+1192 GPDIHGNRVVNN

-1214 TGASQTLETITT
+1214 TGASQTLETVTT

-1232 IDMPHVLG
+1232 IDIPHVLG
-1240 ENLVIAGTPGGGVLD
+1240 ENLVVSGTAGGGILD
-1255 VASPPTTVVTVV
+1255 VASPPTTIVTAN
-1267 RSGSGNLAVG
+1267 RTGAGSLPAG
-1277 TYNYKL
+1277 TFNYKL

-1295 SIPTASVSVVAN
+1295 SIPTASTTVAAN
-1307 SSVTL
+1307 SSITL
-1312 SNLPPIGGDLPY
+1312 GNLPPVSSSLPY

-1339 YRFVS
+1339 YRFVA

-1351 TFVDNGSVSGNAL
+1351 TFVDNGSVSGNPL
-1364 VELPAKIRSRLDGSL
+1364 VELPAKIRPRLDGSL
-1379 VMDPGMIVKNRGS
+1379 VMDPGTIVKNRGS

-1398 GANLVAEGTI
+1398 GANLIAEGTD
-1408 GLPVILTSINDIRY
+1408 GLPVIMTSINDVRY

-1433 KGATAAT
+1433 KGATAA
-1440 AGDWGGVFVGH
+1440 APGDWGGLFIGH
-1451 GSEASMDYNRIS
+1451 GSEASLDYNRVS

-1483 HQADFRLANSLVE
+1483 HQADFRMANSLVE

-1504 NATDPDRLGR
+1504 NAGDPDRLGR

-1524 RGAQPQILNNRISD
+1524 RGAQPQILNSRISD
-1538 NAGSAISIDVN
+1538 NNGAAISIDVN
-1549 SLIEQNLD
+1549 SLSIQKVD
-1557 DSGRQT
+1557 DIGRQT
-1563 GELGTTGEYLANQG
+1563 GEIGTTGEYLANQG

-1586 RNGINGMLVRGQ
+1586 RNAINGMLVRGQ
-1598 ELTSQAVFDDT
+1598 ELTSQSVFDDT
-1609 DIVHVVS
+1609 DIVHVVQ
-1616 STITSDNLHTYGGLQ
+1616 STITSDNFHTYGGLQ

-1648 TLAGLNAT
+1648 SLAGLDAT
-1656 GTPLDHPNRIG
+1656 GTPLDHANRIG

-1679 VILTSIGDDTV
+1679 VILTAIGDDTV

-1732 DVDVNRP
+1732 DVDINRP
-1739 GFFSFEPN
+1739 GYFSFEPS
-1747 AGGEGS
+1747 AGGDGS

-1767 LFIDEAV
+1767 LFIDQAV

-1787 GNAIRLSATTITQ
+1787 GNAIRLANTTITQ
-1800 PPTLVSPDV
+1800 PPTLVAPDV

-1818 NNNAEVR
+1818 NNSAEVR

-1851 GNIQF
+1851 GNIRF
-1856 INYLDEDIEF
+1856 INYLDEDILS

-1884 AYTIDNSERVGFS
+1884 AYTIDNQERVGFS
-1897 HGGVYSPGIDLVN
+1897 HGGVYNPGVDLVN

-1924 ANIIEGA
+1924 ANDIEGP
-1931 GTSYTPAGN
+1931 GTTYNPAGN
-1940 IDLTDLPPITDP
+1940 IDLTNLPPITDP
-1952 LLGQIYGLAD
+1952 ILGRIYGLAD
-1962 VTTALAWQVAPTA
+1962 VTTAFAWDVAPSA

-1983 LELVPTTITS
+1983 LELVPTS
-1993 IASPGSWAGVSMQT
+1993 IQSVASPGSWAGVSMQT

-2043 AGSINSGDEN
+2043 ANSINSGDEN

-2069 VDVYSFNA
+2069 VDVYSFTA

-2104 GEILALS
+2104 GEILAIS

-2118 IDTANNPL
+2118 TDEANNPI
-2126 YSSLP
+2126 YNTLP

-2155 DDYSTNAKDAGLR
+2155 DDYSTNTKDAGMR
-2168 VVLPGQSGQPS
+2168 VVLPGQASQAS
-2179 LYHIRVRSS
+2179 LYHVRVRSS

-2194 AVGTP
+2194 SANTP
-2199 SLSNPASVGQGLS
+2199 ALSDPASVGQGLS
-2212 RGAYQLQVRLGENQE
+2212 RGAYQMQIRLGENQE

-2260 AEINSG
+2260 AEINNG
-2266 NNNTFVTAQELGNI
+2266 NNNTFLTAQELGNI

-2305 TIDYTQLVTPLA
+2305 TIDYTQLVTPLS

-2341 FAPTADGSN
+2341 FAPTADGSS

-2366 HSAVSQAT
+2366 QAAVSQAT

-2449 STVPPMTPTFL
+2449 SAVPPITPTFL
-2460 DMQSRIEYSL
+2460 DMQSRIELSL
-2470 GDVPLYVSASSALGT
+2470 GDVPLYVSAASALGT

-2490 NSFTGQ
+2490 NGFTGQ

-2531 YVLVN
+2531 YVLVD
-2536 PGTAATRVQGAFNFT
+2536 PGTASTRVQGAFDFT

-2560 LSDTAA
+2560 LSDTAGQ
-2566 PFDSEAY
+2566 FDSEAY

-2595 NRTANFAAANRGVSY
+2595 NRTANFATANRGVAY

-2633 QFNIPITGA
+2633 SFNIPIANA
-2642 PDLILGAGTD
+2642 PDVILGAGTN

-2657 FIQTNA
+2657 FIQTNP
-2663 AAGTTSTAFAVT
+2663 AAGATSTSFAVT
-2675 EATETIANS
+2675 EATESLGNT

-2696 LRLSTNQNV
+2696 LRLATNQNV
-2705 IIEFNAG
+2705 VIEFNAG
-2712 PELQLNLDPVN
+2712 PELRLNLDPVN

-2735 TIDGVVYQITTGL
+2735 TIDGVIYQITTGT

-2762 TSMNNA
+2762 TSMTNA
-2768 QFAAAVADAVP
+2768 QFAQAVADAVP

-2794 GALVGNFSTL
+2794 GALVGNFATL

-2818 IGSGRIGVNFLAS
+2818 IGSGRVGVNFLAS
-2831 DTAEAIATR
+2831 DTAAVIATR

-2851 GLSAVESGINRNEV
+2851 GLSAVESGINLNEV
-2865 TVLGATVT
+2865 TILGATVT
-2873 STTGSSRRIGI
+2873 ATTGSSRRIGI
-2884 APGGVVRGVAGID
+2884 APGGFIRGVAGIG
-2897 GNLYAVSDAGGLYRV
+2897 GNLFAVSDTGGLFRV

-2920 RPGAIGTYVA
+2920 RAGAIGTYVS

-2947 RNVANGAYSNLLFGS
+2947 RNVANGAYANLLFGS
-2962 TVGGRI
+2962 TVGGRV
-2968 YAFDTNGIL
+2968 YAFDTNGML
-2977 QPVFANGSTFVDT
+2977 QPVFANGATFVDT

-3043 DLGHSNANFN
+3043 NLGHSNARFN
-3053 TGTNPLAQPRAFGE
+3053 TATDPLAQPRAFGE

-3079 TGVMESKTFS
+3079 SGVMESKTFS

-3106 LATEDAASNLVNN
+3106 LATEDAASSTTNNL
-3119 IFDPMRDSFRVYAAG
+3119 FDPMRDSFRVYAAG
-3134 DDNTWVQLATNNA
+3134 DDNSWVQLATNNA
-3147 SETVIETLVDNV
+3147 SETSIESLVDNV

-3166 SLPGQAVAP
+3166 SLPGQTVAP

-3181 QARVSLAQLA
+3181 QARVSLAQFA
-3191 GDRQVRLR
+3191 GDKEVRLR
-3199 FEFSTAGGLGFNSFG
+3199 FEFSTGGGLGFNSFG
-3214 SRGPELRTVSASEL
+3214 SRGPELRTVAASEL
-3228 RDGQTFSVGGR
+3228 RDGQTFTVGNR
-3239 TFEIEMGAT
+3239 TFEIEMGPT
-3248 LVFPSGVGIRSGET
+3248 LVFPSGIGIRNGES
-3262 ISLRGTTFVFWDGT
+3262 ISLRGATFVFWDGT
-3276 GTSPSGNVI
+3276 GTSPTGNVI
-3285 RYSTSDSPSQVA
+3285 SYSTSDSPSQIA
-3297 QKVLASLNATTYVPK
+3297 EKVLAALNAATYVPK
-3312 ALSANVSEPQARSEV
+3312 SLTGDLSEPLVRSEV
-3327 FRTAVTTTI
+3327 FRTAFKTSI
-3336 VAGELTR
+3336 VPGELTQ
-3343 WTATGAIGDFVL
+3343 WTGTGAIGDL
-3355 QPGEQ
+3355 ILGPNEQ

-3369 MIEFQADEGTTIDL
+3369 MVQFQADEGTTIDL
-3383 AVSASLVGSP
+3383 AVSASAVGSP

-3416 FDVALSHTFAKSGT
+3416 FDVSLTHTFTKSGT

-3442 YSPLLASGRT
+3442 YSPLIASGRS
-3452 SSGPTGQYQVTLDIS
+3452 SSGPTGQYEVTLDIT
-3467 PRFNPSLNGNRLQ
+3467 PRFNRSTLGNRLQ

-3488 VGPNSNI
+3488 VAPTSNI
-3495 RTDGAYRS
+3495 RVDGAYRTTS
-3503 TNGSNVSVNILQ
+3503 SSNVGVNILQ
-3515 NMTADEVAA
+3515 NMTADEVAQ

-3531 ENLAPGPDAFTTFR
+3531 DNLAPGQDAFATFR
-3545 RSTNAIDLTGVTVG
+3545 RTINAIDLTGVTVG
-3559 DAGPFEVNGRR
+3559 NAGPFTVNGVRP
-3570 DGDEFSEYVLGRLHP
+3570 GDEFSEYVLGRLHP

-3604 GLAERGESVSNA
+3604 GLGERGETVTNA
-3616 PPDTTFTTVPGSGSE
+3616 PPDTSFTTVTGSGSE

-3643 GSEYGQPLSTR
+3643 GAEYGQPLTTR
-3654 TTNNGGNTNPN
+3654 TPNNGGPNTNPN
-3665 NLSVNERIRLTQAF
+3665 NLSVNDRIRLTQAF

-3685 SGAVELRFN
+3685 SGAVEIRFN
-3694 DASSITDGETITVS
+3694 AASSITDGETLTVS
-3708 DGNNSITFEFND
+3708 DGNNSITFEFD
-3720 VSIPSGQP
+3720 DISIPSGQP
-3728 GSGVRPGNFPIPYDP
+3728 GSGVRPGNFPIPFDP

-3758 AVNSP
+3758 AINSP

-3769 KTSALGVDGSS
+3769 KTSALGVDGSA

-3790 LGSVTVDVG
+3790 LGSVTVTMG
-3799 PSVGYLVTRSPQVRF
+3799 PTLGNVVTRSPRVRF

-3827 ITDGNNTVRLEFDDS
+3827 ITDGNNSVRLEFNNS
-3842 TLLPL
+3842 ALLPT

-3856 SVAIPFNPTVSLTS
+3856 SVAIPFDPSVSLTS
-3870 VQVAALVLSV
+3870 VQIAALVLSV

-3885 VQSQIRVVAFPVSGL
+3885 VQTQVRIVAFPVPGL
-3900 GGQPSDAILIS
+3900 GGQPSDSILIS

-3917 IPSAVGNVLTTN
+3917 IPSSVGNVLVTN

-3990 GAVMVN
+3990 GAVLVN
-3996 NELISNIGGGIDLGG
+3996 NELISNLAGGIDLGG
-4011 DPLNGPNDVP
+4011 DPLNRPTDVP

-4033 IFGGSVTRVDAQPA
+4033 IFGGSVSRVDSQPA
-4047 TSILGDFYSDGALSF
+4047 ISVLGDFYADGALSF

-4091 VGAPNYSGIGEP
+4091 VGAPDYTGIGEP
-4103 IPGQGAVSLGRGG
+4103 IPGQGVVSLGRGG

-4153 ADGVNYTS
+4153 PDGVNYTS
-4161 VGSASFSNRY
+4161 VGTASFNNRY

-4261 IGGTLYQRNTTNA
+4261 IGGTLYQRNTTNT
-4274 TGVTVGQFPIQV
+4274 TGATVGQFPIQV
-4286 GSSVPLFTDA
+4286 GAAVPLFTDA

-4364 VFKDRGASDRSD
+4364 VFKDRGAADRSD

-4394 ADSNPTPGIIEL
+4394 ADSNPTPGVIEL
-4406 VSDSL
+4406 VSNSL

-4442 LIIAKN
+4442 LILSKN
-4448 GKTLIEG
+4448 GKILIEG

-4493 NLIQAIEPRALIDGT
+4493 NLIQAIEPRSLIDGT
-4508 TYTIIDAELQPH
+4508 TYTIIDADLKPH

-4558 TFEFDNND
+4558 TFEFDNNQT
-4566 AFVTGN
+4566 FTTGN
-4572 TPIRFSNSDLPEI
+4572 IPVQFLASDPPAI
-4585 LAQNIVTAINSANLN
+4585 LAQNVVAAITSANLS

-4616 NLIQFVPATSQITA
+4616 NLIQFLPVTSQITA

-4635 TTPIYGLKI
+4635 TTPVYGLKI
-4644 PTNNGAPEGIF
+4644 PTNNGVPEGVF
-4655 DGQTFSIQSGAS
+4655 DGQTFSIQRGDKT
-4667 SVVFELDGN
+4667 VVFELDGN
-4676 GTVGLNNVPVPLN
+4676 GSVGLNNVAVPLN

-4704 NASGLGLNA
+4704 NAAGLGLNA

-4720 IAVGTQSD
+4720 IEVGPQSD
-4728 LRIVT
+4728 LRIIT

-4740 GVPGREVTT
+4740 GVPGRELTT
-4749 PIVVDLSEV
+4749 PIVFDLADI
-4758 KAASQV
+4758 KASTQV
-4764 ATIIGEV
+4764 ATTIGSV
-4771 LEQANMAGVEITVLG
+4771 LTQANMTGVTITVLG
-4786 DQIYIEGSLG
+4786 EQIFVEGSLG

-4839 APDPNYSSLRESN
+4839 APDPNYASLRDNN
-4852 GPRHKVVEGFSLG
+4852 GPRHKVVDGFSFG
-4865 LTNTA
+4865 STNTA

-4902 QGVSIARPAYVGAW
+4902 EGVSIARPAFVGAW

-4926 SSERINIPGRIVNG
+4926 TSEKINIPGRIVNG
-4940 LNTAVNFTVPS
+4940 LNSPVNFNVPA
-4951 GSITDRA
+4951 GSVTNRP

-4978 AIDGEVEDWMITIGA
+4978 AIDGEVEDWMITIST
-4993 NPYTNPTNRFDVTGD
+4993 NPYTNPSNNFDVTGD

-5033 PPVAVPPYLDVNG
+5033 PPTAVPPYLDVNG
-5046 DGFINSLDVLNV
+5046 DGFINALDVLAV
-5058 IDFIN
+5058 IDYIN
-5063 SNLNGGRGG
+5063 SNLSGGRGG
-5072 EGEGLAA
+5072 EGESG
-5079 DASDLWIP
+5079 DDSDLWIP
-5087 AAALDARGAALA
+5087 AAALQATAAA
-5099 VSTISSSS
+5099 PIASTNSNSVSTAVASKSSIR
-5107 LSNTGSSDSVAW
+5107 A
-5119 TKSTV
+5119 
-5124 RSSDLAMA
+5124 SDLAMA
-5132 SYFSSSLLSN
+5132 SYFSSSLLNGSL
-5142 PSDDS
+5142 DDS
-5147 DDLFDSTARSVT
+5147 DDLLDWTARSVSQSEST
-5159 TEDSIDDRLDSALSQ
+5159 DDRLDLAISQ